1 MTISR
6 NVVLDLLPLYLA
18 GEASEDTRA
27 LLEQYLRDNPEF
39 AATVRDRAEK
49 TTALLASMQAPT
61 PAPDHE
67 RATFERV
74 RRFNRNRTHWLAF
87 AIVYTLLPFAFVFE
101 GSNIRW
107 MMLKDNPRQAV
118 FFWIAALGCW
128 IAYYIMGRRLRHG
141 TA

>member
-6 NVVLDLLPLYLA
+6 NVILDLLPLYLA

-49 TTALLASMQAPT
+49 TTALLASMQAP
-61 PAPDHE
+61 PPPPDHE
-67 RATFERV
+67 KATLERV

-87 AIVYTLLPFAFVFE
+87 AIVYTLVPFTFVFE
-101 GSNIRW
+101 GTNIRW
-107 MMLKDNPRQAV
+107 MMLKDNPNQAV
-118 FFWIAALGCW
+118 FFWIAALFCW
-128 IAYYIMGRRLRHG
+128 VAYCIMGRRLRHG